1 LPEFKGLIFDF
12 NGVLLWDNELHE
24 AAWRI
29 YSDRLRGFP
38 LSLEEMHAHVHG
50 RVNADIFAYLLG
62 EPVAED
68 ELERLAE
75 EKESIYRELFLTAKD
90 PPQLSP
96 GAIELLDDLYDKRIP
111 MAIATSSAE
120 PNVSFYI
127 HHLQLD
133 RWFSP
138 ERLVYDQGSFPGKPA
153 PDIYLEAADRLGLDP
168 RDCIV
173 IEDSLAGI
181 QAAAAARVGW
191 IVVLATE
198 ERHHILS
205 TVPEVNELI
214 QSLQAFDHRRV
225 QGLR

>member
-24 AAWRI
+24 AAWHI
-29 YSDRLRGFP
+29 YSARLRGYP
-38 LSLEEMHAHVHG
+38 LALEEMHAHVHG

-62 EPVAED
+62 EPVAID

-75 EKESIYRELFLTAKD
+75 EKESIYRELFLTAKE

-96 GAIELLDDLYDKRIP
+96 GAIELLDDLHDNRIS
-111 MAIATSSAE
+111 MAIATSSSE
-120 PNVSFYI
+120 PNVKFYV

-133 RWFSP
+133 RWFPP

-153 PDIYLEAADRLGLDP
+153 PDIYLEAARRLGLHP

-181 QAAAAARVGW
+181 QSAGAAGVGW
-191 IVVLATE
+191 IIALGPE
-198 ERHHILS
+198 ERHQVLS

-214 QSLQAFDHRRV
+214 QSLQAFDTQRV